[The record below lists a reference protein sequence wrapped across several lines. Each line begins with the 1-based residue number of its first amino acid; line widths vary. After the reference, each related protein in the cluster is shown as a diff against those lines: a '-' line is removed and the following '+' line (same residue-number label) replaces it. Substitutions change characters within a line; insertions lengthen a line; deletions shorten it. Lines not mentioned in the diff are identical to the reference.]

1 MTVYLYTRFSPK
13 NRAYQEH
20 LDALTAAHP
29 GAEHRADEVKGFV
42 PPFERTQFSELF
54 NRLNSGDTL
63 AIWWLTVFGR
73 DFCQVLSTV
82 NRLLEKGVTLELHCQ
97 PLRFEPGSQQTQTLL
112 ALLTGYDQVQTQ
124 HRLFAAEQARTAIK
138 EEPELWQQKFRG
150 RPADKAKHQAIAALL
165 LEGHTLQSVAKQCD
179 VSLSTVK
186 RVKAKLSDI
195 DDDGGLRR
203 RGKSPQ

>member
-1 MTVYLYTRFSPK
+1 MSVYLYTRFSPK
-13 NRAYQEH
+13 NRAYREH

-29 GAEHRADEVKGFV
+29 DAKHIEDRVKGFV
-42 PPFERTQFSELF
+42 PPFERPEFSKLF
-54 NRLNSGDTL
+54 KALNSGDTL
-63 AIWWLTVFGR
+63 AIWWLTAFGR
-73 DFCQVLSTV
+73 DFNQVLTTV
-82 NRLLEKGVTLELHCQ
+82 NQILEKGVTLELHCQ

-138 EEPELWQQKFRG
+138 DEPELWQKKFRG
-150 RPADKAKHQAIAALL
+150 RPADKAKHQQIAALL
-165 LEGHTLQSVAKQCD
+165 LEGHTLQSVAQQCD

-186 RVKAKLSDI
+186 RVKAKLNTL